1 MFDVVKMHRG
11 KTTCVIEKS
20 TDFIMGTVDAAFLP
34 TVSGHEGFVKESI
47 KLTTNVPNADSS
59 AFTCGFS
66 TFKFDMSNVLAA
78 EFTVEAIKGLN
89 GYYNMDVSFVDDS
102 NNSIRLYTDDM
113 TGSTTRI
120 STSITGGTSSDTVLI
135 DKHNISGNPDCYYN
149 FTIRIDK
156 QAGQVMLLHNGQM
169 FGYTSV
175 ESLNSFGK
183 GEFKLTIQNATTGGK
198 SVSIRQIK
206 VRLEY

>member
-1 MFDVVKMHRG
+1 MFDVVKMQRG

-20 TDFIMGTVDAAFLP
+20 TDFVMGTVDVSFLP
-34 TVSGHEGFVKESI
+34 TVTGHDGFVKESI
-47 KLTTNVPNADSS
+47 KLTTNNPNADSS
-59 AFTCGFS
+59 VFTCGFN

-89 GYYNMDVSFVDDS
+89 GYYNMDVSFVDDNS
-102 NNSIRLYTDDM
+102 NSIRLYTDDM
-113 TGSTTRI
+113 TGSTTKI
-120 STSITGGTSSDTVLI
+120 STNITGGASSDIVLI
-135 DKHNISGNPDCYYN
+135 DKHNISGNPNCYYN
-149 FTIRIDK
+149 FTVRIDK

-169 FGYTSV
+169 FGYTLV
-175 ESLNSFGK
+175 ENLNSFGK
-183 GEFKLTIQNATTGGK
+183 GEFKLSIQNAKNGGK